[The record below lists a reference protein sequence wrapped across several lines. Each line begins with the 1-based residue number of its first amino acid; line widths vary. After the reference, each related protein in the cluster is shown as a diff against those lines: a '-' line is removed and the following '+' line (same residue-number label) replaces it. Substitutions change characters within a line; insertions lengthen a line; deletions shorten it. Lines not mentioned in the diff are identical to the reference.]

1 MHRRDFLG
9 GAATGLV
16 VGAGATYGLMQSDK
30 KPAQMAQAPAP
41 TPAPAP
47 AAPAVMPSATTW
59 RFQSTWPA
67 RDIFHEF
74 AQDYVKRVNEMA
86 GSRFKLELLPAGAV
100 VGAFQVMD
108 ATHSGAL
115 DGAHGVT
122 VYWYGKSKVASLFGT
137 TAPFG
142 WDANQLLG
150 WFYHGGGEA
159 FYNELI
165 RDVLKLNIVG
175 FLTGPMPTQP
185 LGWFKNEIKSAADFR
200 GMKYRTVGLSADIFN
215 AMGASVVSL
224 PGGEIVPAIDR
235 GLIEGAE
242 FNNPSSD
249 KLLGFPDVAKNYMV
263 GSYHQRME
271 CFEILFNR
279 QKYDALPPE
288 LRAILRYASEAES
301 ADMSWKQQDRYSK
314 DLAEIKKAGVKVTRT
329 PDSVLQGQLNTWTRL
344 IEENS
349 AKDPFFKKVVE
360 SQKAWVE
367 RVVGFYREYDTPND
381 MAWNHFFKKS

>member
-1 MHRRDFLG
+1 MTTEKTTTDKPKRTTANRRRFLKGAAAAAGG
-9 GAATGLV
+9 GAAAIAMPNV
-16 VGAGATYGLMQSDK
+16 SR
-30 KPAQMAQAPAP
+30 AQ
-41 TPAPAP
+41 T
-47 AAPAVMPSATTW
+47 VSW
-59 RFQSTWPA
+59 KFQSTWPA
-67 RDIFHEF
+67 KDIFHEF
-74 AQDYVKRVNEMA
+74 AQDYVKRVNEMS
-86 GSRFKLELLPAGAV
+86 GNRFKLELLPAGAV

-108 ATHSGAL
+108 ATNAGVL

-137 TAPFG
+137 TAPLG

-165 RDVLKLNIVG
+165 KDVLKLNVIG

-185 LGWFKNEIKSAADFR
+185 LGWFKKEIKSVDDFK
-200 GMKYRTVGLSADIFN
+200 GMKYRTVGLSADLFN
-215 AMGASVVSL
+215 AMGAAVTSI

-263 GSYHQRME
+263 GSFHQRME
-271 CFEILFNR
+271 SFEVLFNR
-279 QKYDALPPE
+279 GKYDALPAE
-288 LRAILRYASEAES
+288 IKAILRYSAEAAS

-314 DLAEIKKAGVKVTRT
+314 DLEEIKKAGVKVTKT
-329 PDSVLQGQLNTWTRL
+329 PDAVLQAQLNAWSKL
-344 IEENS
+344 IEDNS
-349 AKDPFFKKVVE
+349 KDPFFKKVFD

-381 MAWNHFFKKS
+381 MAWKHFFNKA